1 MIKLCH
7 RPKNQVRPTQTVT
20 YDSVQNHWQMKL
32 KFDQIKYFINKLM
45 FEVFPRN
52 CEIERFNQDYIFT
65 VWNKDKLH
73 ETFDPESRSI
83 VYIAKTLLAF
93 LFWYKLY
100 ELLFTSYALEPHV
113 TDFTWYLLV
122 SVHRSGLQ
130 KLKLRPFCKLYTV
143 HLVAMCLSTKNVT
156 ALT

>member
-1 MIKLCH
+1 MLNEVEIRDTSCVMIDKSLH
-7 RPKNQVRPTQTVT
+7 DKTLPSSQDQVRPTQTVT

-45 FEVFPRN
+45 FEVFPETLKLN
-52 CEIERFNQDYIFT
+52 ASIKAIFT
-65 VWNKDKLH
+65 MWKKDKLH

-100 ELLFTSYALEPHV
+100 ELLFTIYALEPHA

-130 KLKLRPFCKLYTV
+130 KLK
-143 HLVAMCLSTKNVT
+143 
-156 ALT
+156 